1 MSEDKVK
8 SKEQFFGASNVKQEN
23 IQESIVNITKTEH
36 PPSSFSH
43 NLRSKDKGNIKKSS
57 SENSQKKKRIQKSD
71 SK

>member
-43 NLRSKDKGNIKKSS
+43 NLRSKDKGNIK
-57 SENSQKKKRIQKSD
+57 
-71 SK
+71 